1 MIRALLSALLPLSAA
16 VAASVPGDLAAA
28 ERDMTFFKSVEGQ
41 WSGPGE
47 VVAGKYKGTKFV
59 CNFTGTT
66 PVGSVGMKLD
76 GGCRVGVFMQ
86 KMSATIEK
94 SGRGYS
100 GTFLDGSAGKG
111 LDIVSGNV
119 VNDRKVVFG
128 LNRKALKGAMQA
140 RLPDDNSMVVTVS
153 VRVETEMVPVIGVS
167 LKRIDGG
174 AVGTV
179 AQE

>member
-1 MIRALLSALLPLSAA
+1 
-16 VAASVPGDLAAA
+16 
-28 ERDMTFFKSVEGQ
+28 
-41 WSGPGE
+41 
-47 VVAGKYKGTKFV
+47 
-59 CNFTGTT
+59 
-66 PVGSVGMKLD
+66 
-76 GGCRVGVFMQ
+76 MQ
-86 KMSATIEK
+86 KMSATIAK
-94 SGRGYS
+94 DGRGYS

-140 RLPDDNSMVVTVS
+140 RLPDDNSMLVTVS

-174 AVGTV
+174 GVGTV
-179 AQE
+179 AQQ